1 MAYLPKNKYK
11 VLYTDGTEFKLLSDG
26 KPYTGNYIKLNDGRV
41 FAGDNPQ
48 DLKGKLGVLKV
59 TRNKNI
65 INRFTNNRIYSA
77 LQRQLSK
84 KQDEYIPIPSS
95 TPIPTL
101 LDYGNGYFNRY
112 ISVRLNTKEFTE
124 ISKDTY
130 ENFNKR
136 KYNRSLN
143 KVFFIKWSLEENN
156 EEKNTKRLRQL
167 EFDIQGI
174 FNFFSNKGE
183 FGLRNGVILLNN
195 SNRIYPNGQIIPKSL
210 PAAYQ
215 LGNKHPNTIDNKNV
229 PRHQHCKKCKFHNHT
244 TGNCSKWN
252 AIVES
257 QYWCRAYKGKN
268 ASDMVTDPIPP
279 TPQPQPPTPPT
290 PTPTPPPTPPT
301 NIPTPPP
308 VYTPRGGSY

>member
-26 KPYTGNYIKLNDGRV
+26 KSYTGNYIKLNDGRV
-41 FAGDNPQ
+41 FAGDSPQ
-48 DLKGKLGVLKV
+48 NLKGKLGPLK
-59 TRNKNI
+59 
-65 INRFTNNRIYSA
+65 INRNQNVVDRYTNNRVYSA

-84 KQDEYIPIPSS
+84 KQDEYIQIPSS

-136 KYNRSLN
+136 KYNKSLN
-143 KVFFIKWSLEENN
+143 RIFFIKWSLGENN
-156 EEKNTKRLRQL
+156 EEENTKRLRQL
-167 EFDIQGI
+167 EFDIPGI
-174 FNFFSNKGE
+174 SDYFSNKNE
-183 FGLRNGVILLNN
+183 FGLKNGVILLNN
-195 SNRIYPNGQIIPKSL
+195 SNRIYPNAQIVPKTL

-215 LGNKHPNTIDNKNV
+215 LGNKHPNTIDNENV
-229 PRHQHCKKCKFHNHT
+229 PKHQHCKRCKFYNET
-244 TGNCSKWN
+244 TGNCGKWN
-252 AIVES
+252 AIVET

-268 ASDMVTDPIPP
+268 ASDMVTDNTPPEPPITPS
-279 TPQPQPPTPPT
+279 PQPTSSPTPPT
-290 PTPTPPPTPPT
+290 TVPTSQPVSTPS
-301 NIPTPPP
+301 
-308 VYTPRGGSY
+308 GGSY